1 MYQPALWHDYFVVVG
16 GRRGSIDWLT
26 AVFIRCALVL
36 MGWQNGQ
43 AIAVEL
49 IAVLLVVKAILYSS
63 IRQDGDRRPA
73 AASRRRD
80 ATSRR
85 DWLGGLTHPTNLRPG
100 RGPGL

>member
-1 MYQPALWHDYFVVVG
+1 
-16 GRRGSIDWLT
+16 LT